1 MKKMIAVAALF
12 AAAFAAP
19 ALPVQAQSDY
29 PDTCL
34 ILPLLKAECR
44 EIISDNIESGR
55 STVVA
60 ATITTAEVA
69 ADAVAWPVPLWWNCT
84 PAPEGSGH
92 LFDCE

>member
-1 MKKMIAVAALF
+1 MKKMIAVAALA

-29 PDTCL
+29 PATCL
-34 ILPLLKAECR
+34 VLPLLKAECR
-44 EIISDNIESGR
+44 EIIADNLQAGR

-69 ADAVAWPVPLWWNCT
+69 ADAVSWPVPLWWNCT

-92 LFDCE
+92 FFDCE

>member
-1 MKKMIAVAALF
+1 MKKIIAVAALA

-29 PDTCL
+29 PATCL

-44 EIISDNIESGR
+44 EIIADNMQAGR

-60 ATITTAEVA
+60 ATMTTAEVA
-69 ADAVAWPVPLWWNCT
+69 ADAVSWPVPLWWNCT
-84 PAPEGSGH
+84 PAPAGSGH
-92 LFDCE
+92 FFDCE